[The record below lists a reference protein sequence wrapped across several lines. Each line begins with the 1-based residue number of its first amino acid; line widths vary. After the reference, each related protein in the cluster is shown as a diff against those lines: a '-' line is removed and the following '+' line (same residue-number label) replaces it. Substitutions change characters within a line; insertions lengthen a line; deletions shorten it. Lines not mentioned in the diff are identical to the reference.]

1 MVGLT
6 KSDVF
11 LMILKDWIAY
21 AAFPGAR
28 VVFSSPHP
36 DIAQEYSAG
45 SMHVEFTDSDV
56 TPEPLIRDAVYAASD
71 IVAAI
76 GWGRVLSV
84 EKLPSEGDEEVK
96 YTVTIKKHSKTLQ

>member
-11 LMILKDWIAY
+11 SMILKDWIAY
-21 AAFPGAR
+21 AAWPGGK
-28 VVFSSPHP
+28 VVFSPPHP
-36 DIAQEYSAG
+36 DVAKEYSAG

-56 TPEPLIRDAVYAASD
+56 TPEPLVKEAIYAASS

-76 GWGRVLSV
+76 GRGQAVSV
-84 EKLPSEGDEEVK
+84 EKLPVDGDEEAK
-96 YTVTIKKHSKTLQ
+96 YTITIKKK